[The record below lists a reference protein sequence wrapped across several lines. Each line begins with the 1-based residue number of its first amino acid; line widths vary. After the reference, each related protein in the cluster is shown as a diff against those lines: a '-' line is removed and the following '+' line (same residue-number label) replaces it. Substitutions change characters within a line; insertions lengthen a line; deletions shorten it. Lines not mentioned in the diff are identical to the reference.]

1 MGYHTR
7 KIGRG
12 VFGEASKIREEFEE
26 FEDAHFQGNT
36 VMKLIEL
43 ADMIGAIEAYT
54 VKHHNISLD
63 ELIIMKNATKSA
75 FEEGER
81 QSR

>member
-7 KIGRG
+7 KIERG
-12 VFGEASKIREEFEE
+12 VFGETSKIREEYEE
-26 FEDAHFQGNT
+26 FCDASEQGNT
-36 VMKLIEL
+36 VMKLVEL
-43 ADMIGAIEAYT
+43 CDLIGAIEAYT
-54 VKHHNISLD
+54 MKKHNISLN
-63 ELIIMKNATKSA
+63 ELLKMKDATKSA

>member
-7 KIGRG
+7 KISRG
-12 VFGEASKIREEFEE
+12 TFGEPSKIREEFEE

-36 VMKLIEL
+36 VMKLVEL
-43 ADMIGAIEAYT
+43 CDLIGAIEAYA
-54 VKHHNISLD
+54 VKKHNITLE

-81 QSR
+81 ESR